1 MFNAIEP
8 FSLWINPPF
17 LVKTTGFEP
26 VLRQWKCRDL
36 PLVDASNWWNV
47 WESNSYLLDANE
59 ISSLWTNAPS
69 FSWKKARLLFFCRAL
84 NSLIIAG
91 VVTRFDFI
99 GFSTY
104 PLKSFYN
111 LFRADTAKF
120 PRPIAKH
127 SGCAVLLLSRTDHI
141 DRSFIISLFLSFF

>member
-1 MFNAIEP
+1 MPPIGGTYENRTHIFSMRTRYLPFGLTPHFFSKKGTAFN
-8 FSLWINPPF
+8 
-17 LVKTTGFEP
+17 
-26 VLRQWKCRDL
+26 
-36 PLVDASNWWNV
+36 
-47 WESNSYLLDANE
+47 
-59 ISSLWTNAPS
+59 
-69 FSWKKARLLFFCRAL
+69 FCRAL

-99 GFSTY
+99 GFSNY

-141 DRSFIISLFLSFF
+141 DRSFIISSFLSFFLFFVRDYLSTPLF